1 MVRDQIGNE
10 YTQVSRGRLKRDL
23 LDQLAEKADFDVP
36 PGLLDAEFEGI
47 WKQLEEAKEKDQLD
61 EDDKG
66 KSDDELRERYRE
78 IAARRIRLGLLL
90 SEIGRANNLTVSQDD
105 LNRAMAQQAQRF
117 PGQEAMVMQ
126 YYQSNP
132 QAMQELQAPI
142 FEEKIIDYI
151 LELAK
156 VTERSVTTEELLA
169 DPEQDGGAE
178 KKGKAKKAKKKKAA
192 KGK

>member
-1 MVRDQIGNE
+1 M
-10 YTQVSRGRLKRDL
+10 
-23 LDQLAEKADFDVP
+23 LDE
-36 PGLLDAEFEGI
+36 EFESI

-105 LNRAMAQQAQRF
+105 LNRAMAEQAQRF
-117 PGQEAMVMQ
+117 PGQEAMVMK
-126 YYQSNP
+126 YYQENP

-142 FEEKIIDYI
+142 FEEKIIDYV

-156 VTERSVTTEELLA
+156 VTERAVSTEELLA
-169 DPEQDGGAE
+169 DPEEDGAAE
-178 KKGKAKKAKKKKAA
+178 KKGKAKKAKKATKKKAA
-192 KGK
+192 KAKGK